1 MKKELGHE
9 AIYDARQLGTP
20 SAILSQ
26 ISLSGR
32 GTFVLQLAFAIIS

>member
-20 SAILSQ
+20 RMHAAAYW
-26 ISLSGR
+26 G
-32 GTFVLQLAFAIIS
+32 AAK